1 MADWV
6 SEPTILCVL
15 ETTMS
20 APSDS
25 AGAGSEGWKVRCAPQ
40 ASSTTSGTPCA
51 CATSARPA
59 TSATA
64 PK

>member
-6 SEPTILCVL
+6 RLPTTLWML
-15 ETTMS
+15 EITRS
-20 APSDS
+20 APWLR
-25 AGAGSEGWKVRCAPQ
+25 AGAGSSSWNARCAPQ
-40 ASSTTSGTPCA
+40 ASSTTSGTPCEW
-51 CATSARPA
+51 ATSASAA